1 MKISETIVVEGRD
14 DTAAVKRAVEAHTIE
29 THGFGISAQTW
40 QLLQKAYDTTGIIVF
55 TDPDFAGE
63 QIRRRITA
71 RFPNAG
77 QAYLDRQDAL
87 AGGDIGIEN
96 GAPEDIRTALSKFHR
111 PQSAQGDQ
119 PVGEGLLNR
128 EDSFTREDSLKRQ
141 TPFTREDL
149 IAAGMWGGPRAS
161 QRRSAAGKALGI
173 GYGNC
178 NGFLRKLNQF
188 MISKEEFNEVI
199 HHLGNS

>member
-1 MKISETIVVEGRD
+1 MIINETIVVEGRD
-14 DTAAVKRAVEAHTIE
+14 DTAAIKRAVAAHTIE

-40 QLLQKAYDTTGIIVF
+40 QLLQKAYDTTGIIIF

-77 QAYLDRQDAL
+77 QAYLDRQDAS

-96 GAPEDIRTALSKFHR
+96 GSPEEIRTALSKFHR
-111 PQSAQGDQ
+111 PRPTQ
-119 PVGEGLLNR
+119 PGQQAPEGLPDQKN
-128 EDSFTREDSLKRQ
+128 
-141 TPFTREDL
+141 PFTREDL
-149 IAAGMWGGPRAS
+149 IAAGMWGGSGAA
-161 QRRSAAGKALGI
+161 QRRSAVGKALGI

-178 NGFLRKLNQF
+178 HGFLRKLNHF
-188 MISKEEFNEVI
+188 MISKEEFNEAI
-199 HHLGNS
+199 HHLGDS